1 MPTSNVLR
9 LDEQRVRRAQRLD
22 RALALHRTDSERL
35 RVVEHLSAVTSLL
48 RCDRAAIVW
57 LDEYGAGL
65 VHVHSI
71 LDLISDVPRRSF
83 SQEALRLAWNDGV
96 PGKLD
101 LFDLG
106 QAEAIPLHDA
116 PGSLCAVA
124 LGSDGARAWFLVT
137 DGMRAR
143 LPLDVETSG
152 RLMFLAG
159 ECAGVLLSRDLP
171 GGSRDLSGDRFAG
184 WPILRD
190 IEGREED
197 EVASC
202 RIGGRFLV
210 ARAVRSAVDEDLA
223 VDPAALVQ
231 QVEGIRRE
239 ISGLAQ
245 HDQERPLWDEVLR
258 SLEQRDWR
266 ALTSATLAL
275 GKEVED
281 QGHRHGGRELYDL
294 SHAVAVAVV
303 AMSEVVESARLL
315 GRLHR
320 RLGEWDEAI
329 RWYEGARAAA
339 QGESDRFNEAI
350 VIDGLAAAM
359 RDRGNLP
366 AARELLHEGLQVAE
380 ESGDDY
386 SVASIH
392 HTLMTVEQRTGRLPH
407 AVAHGWKALNLHRQE
422 ESRYYVLVSL
432 AGCFVKMGELDAAED
447 SYAVV
452 AERVE
457 QPDWRYAA
465 LETLAHIS
473 ARKGDRDAFDQRAAR
488 ADETEWKARASVPTH
503 AQILL
508 FRGMSWKA
516 LGDWVQ
522 ARTWVENAREYAQE
536 HGVNQVLF
544 EAEALLAGLEN
555 DEETTSTA
563 GVSAAEVASSEPPD
577 VEMEEIRGGVGAM
590 RRALA
595 PTFS

>member
-1 MPTSNVLR
+1 MNSVFGEGSGYTAHSP
-9 LDEQRVRRAQRLD
+9 
-22 RALALHRTDSERL
+22 LHRADSDRL
-35 RVVEHLSAVTSLL
+35 QVVEHLSGIASLL
-48 RCDRAAIVW
+48 GCDRAAIVW
-57 LDEYGAGL
+57 LDEYGPGL
-65 VHVHSI
+65 VHVHTV

-83 SQEALRLAWNDGV
+83 PAEALHLAWNDGV

-106 QAEAIPLHDA
+106 QSAAIPLHDA
-116 PGSLCAVA
+116 AGSLCAVA

-143 LPLDVETSG
+143 LPLDGETSG

-159 ECAGVLLSRDLP
+159 ECAGVLLHRDLP
-171 GGSRDLSGDRFAG
+171 GESWGREGDRFAG

-190 IEGREED
+190 IEGREDD
-197 EVASC
+197 EVVSC

-210 ARAVRSAVDEDLA
+210 ARALRSAVDEDLA
-223 VDPAALVQ
+223 MDPAALAQ
-231 QVEGIRRE
+231 QLEGVRRE
-239 ISGLAQ
+239 LSGLAR
-245 HDQERPLWDEVLR
+245 HDQERPLWDEVLQA
-258 SLEQRDWR
+258 LEQGEWR
-266 ALTSATLAL
+266 ALSSATLAL

-281 QGHRHGGRELYDL
+281 QGHRHGGREFYAL

-303 AMSEVVESARLL
+303 AISEAVESARLL

-320 RLGEWDEAI
+320 LLGEWDEAI

-339 QGESDRFNEAI
+339 QVEGDRATEAI
-350 VIDGLAAAM
+350 VIDGLASAV

-386 SVASIH
+386 PVASIQ
-392 HTLMTVEQRTGRLPH
+392 HTLMTTEQRAGRLPQ
-407 AVAHGWKALNLHRQE
+407 AVAHGWRALNLHRQE
-422 ESRYYVLVSL
+422 ETRHYVLVSL

-465 LETLAHIS
+465 LEMLAHVS
-473 ARKGDRDAFDQRAAR
+473 ARRGDRDVFDERVER
-488 ADETEWKARASVPTH
+488 ADGTEWKTRASVPTH
-503 AQILL
+503 AQILQ
-508 FRGMSWKA
+508 FRGMSWKGA
-516 LGDWVQ
+516 WRPGTG
-522 ARTWVENAREYAQE
+522 ARLVGKRSRLCPGACGSIRCTSES
-536 HGVNQVLF
+536 
-544 EAEALLAGLEN
+544 EALLAGLGN
-555 DEETTSTA
+555 DEAASTA
-563 GVSAAEVASSEPPD
+563 GVTAAETASTELPAA
-577 VEMEEIRGGVGAM
+577 EMEEIRGGVGAM

-595 PTFS
+595 PTFT